1 MRARVLVLVV
11 FLLVLPVVGG
21 ACGSS
26 SPSASPDAAA
36 AADAASVPDARPA
49 DAAPPVDAPAAVD
62 AAVTSDA
69 SPPAPDARSV
79 DAASADA
86 ALPPVPDGGTVATQP
101 ASLHPAAA
109 AGPSSST
116 RHRLRPSLGGTPA
129 VGKLSGPAHTLTL
142 EP

>member
-1 MRARVLVLVV
+1 MRARVL
-11 FLLVLPVVGG
+11 LLVALAVVGG

-26 SPSASPDAAA
+26 SPSPSPDAAT

-49 DAAPPVDAPAAVD
+49 DAAPPVDAATAVD

-69 SPPAPDARSV
+69 SSPGADARSV
-79 DAASADA
+79 DAAIADA

-101 ASLHPAAA
+101 ASLHPASA
-109 AGPSSST
+109 AGTSSST
-116 RHRLRPSLGGTPA
+116 RHRLRTSLGGTPA
-129 VGKLSGPAHTLTL
+129 VGELSGPAHTLTL